1 MNSYKQHPLYR
12 KHTLDTAMSGLWE
25 FYKSHFAP
33 LFLISFIFSVA
44 VNFFSLTVDYDRL
57 MEASMEQDMET
68 IREMMTQML
77 IMVIPVILITLY
89 AFVFLS
95 LYTLERPVNSTNY
108 LKILAESFK
117 YLLTY
122 TIIFI
127 LFIPVIGFSLVIG
140 IIALIIGILFSII
153 WLTALFA
160 FFAPLLMAEGNDI
173 TNAIVRSFRLLHRHF
188 GSNIGW
194 TAVFIVIIFLIS
206 LVISGLSMIPFAG
219 SFLQT
224 MANPDEVTNIL
235 EVAKNPVFILF
246 SSALNA
252 LIMPLFPIFSF
263 ILYFNAKA
271 WEDDRLD
278 DMIE

>member
-1 MNSYKQHPLYR
+1 MNNYKEHPLYR
-12 KHTLDTAMSGLWE
+12 KHTLDSAMSGLWD

-33 LFLISFIFSVA
+33 LFLISFIFSIA
-44 VNFFSLTVDYDRL
+44 VNFFSLSIDYDKL
-57 MEASMEQDMET
+57 MEASMAQDLDT
-68 IREMMTQML
+68 VREMMAQMM

-95 LYTLERPVNSTNY
+95 LYTLESPLNGTNY
-108 LKILAESFK
+108 LKILAGSFK
-117 YLLTY
+117 YLITY
-122 TIIFI
+122 LIIFI
-127 LFIPVIGFSLVIG
+127 LFIPVMGLSLVIG
-140 IIALIIGILFSII
+140 IIALIIGVLFSIV

-173 TNAIVRSFRLLHRHF
+173 SNAIVRSFRLLHRHF

-224 MANPDEVTNIL
+224 MANPEEVTHL
-235 EVAKNPVFILF
+235 LDMAKNPIYIVF

-271 WEDDRLD
+271 WEDDKLED
-278 DMIE
+278 ITE